1 MGCMTGMFGREI
13 IELPSRTVRLVNRV
27 YRKLRLEAAY
37 RKTEQEYAR
46 KGEGQ
51 KIDWDWKATHY
62 NRVALLNVLASRNSA
77 AAYLEIGCFRNE
89 LFDSLPLTVK
99 VGVDPVQGGTVR
111 ATSDAFFATNTQKF
125 DLIFIDGL
133 HTYEQV
139 HRDVANA
146 LKAVTPGGWIA
157 MHDMLPRNVMEQHE
171 PYSELT
177 AWVGQG
183 WKVAF
188 ELLKTEGV
196 DFKIVK
202 IDHGVG
208 VIRVITPGTELADL
222 SGPLNGPQFPYF
234 CENYTRLP
242 LVTWDEALPWLR
254 TA

>member
-1 MGCMTGMFGREI
+1 MIDRKSTSVFARAGRFANALIHNERQQAWYHRV
-13 IELPSRTVRLVNRV
+13 EREYSRL
-27 YRKLRLEAAY
+27 
-37 RKTEQEYAR
+37 
-46 KGEGQ
+46 GQ
-51 KIDWDWKATHY
+51 DQKFDWNWKATHY
-62 NRVALLNVLASRNSA
+62 NRIALLTTLAARHPES
-77 AAYLEIGCFRNE
+77 AYLEIGCFKNA
-89 LFDSLPLTVK
+89 LFDSLPLPVK

-111 ATSDAFFATNTQKF
+111 ATSDEFFASNTQKF

-139 HRDVANA
+139 HRDVANS
-146 LKAVTPGGWIA
+146 LKAINPGGWIA
-157 MHDMLPRNVMEQHE
+157 MHDMLPGEVMEQHE
-171 PYSELT
+171 PFIRT
-177 AWVGQG
+177 GRDWVGQG

>member
-1 MGCMTGMFGREI
+1 MDRRISMS
-13 IELPSRTVRLVNRV
+13 LPFRALRFAQRYRHKARLH
-27 YRKLRLEAAY
+27 AAY
-37 RKTEQEYAR
+37 VKNQQEYER
-46 KGEGQ
+46 QGQ
-51 KIDWDWKATHY
+51 GWKIDWNWKATHY
-62 NRVALLNVLASRNSA
+62 NRIALLNVLAARRPEG
-77 AAYLEIGCFRNE
+77 AYLEIGCFKND
-89 LFDSLPLTVK
+89 LFDSIPLVVK

-133 HTYEQV
+133 HTYDQV

-146 LKAVTPGGWIA
+146 LKAIKPGGWIA
-157 MHDMLPRNVMEQHE
+157 MHDMLPSNVMEQHE
-171 PYSELT
+171 PYSEIS

-188 ELLKTEGV
+188 ELLQTEGV

-208 VIRVITPGTELADL
+208 VIRVLEPGSALADF
-222 SGPLNGPQFPYF
+222 SGTLGGPQFPYF
-234 CENYTRLP
+234 YENYTRLP
-242 LVTWDEALPWLR
+242 LATWDEALPWLR